1 MSKGRFGEFGGQ
13 YVPETLMN
21 AVNEVEEAYN
31 HYKDDPEFR
40 AELDDLLKNYAGR
53 PSLLYEAKKMT
64 RDLGG
69 AKIYLKREDLNHTG
83 AHKINNVLGQVLLA
97 KKMGKTRVIAETGA
111 GQHGVATATAA
122 ALMDMECEIYMGKE
136 DTDRQALNVYR
147 MELLGAK
154 VHPVTTGTMTL
165 KDAVNETMREW
176 ANRMDDTLYVLGSVM
191 GPHPFPTIVRDF
203 QKVISKEIKEQ
214 ILEKEGRLPDAVIAC
229 VGGGSN
235 AIGAFYEFIPDKE
248 VRLIGCEAAGLGV
261 DTEKHA
267 ATIAKG
273 TQGIFH
279 GMKSL
284 FCQNEYGQIAPVY
297 SISAGLDYPGI
308 GPEHAM
314 LAETGRAEYVPV
326 ADEEA
331 VDAFEY
337 LSKTEGI
344 IPAVESAHAVA
355 YAKKL
360 APTLEK
366 DKIIVVNISGRGD
379 KDVAAI
385 MMTNP
390 NTLGIYEENVLEISK
405 LMHENGSLLY
415 YDGANFNAI
424 MGHTN
429 PKLMGF
435 DVVHLNLHKTFS
447 TPHGGGGPGAGPVCV
462 VEKLKDYLP
471 VPTVAFDGENY
482 YRNYNLKNSVGSV
495 KGFYGNFGVLVRA
508 YAYILMMGD
517 NLKEASENAV
527 LNANYLK
534 EKLKGAYL
542 LPYDE
547 PCMHEFVL
555 SGEKQKHENGVSTL
569 NIAKALMDENTHP
582 PTVYFP
588 LIVHEAIMIEPTES
602 ETKQVLDEFVDA
614 MLKIAKVAKT
624 NPEVVISAPHTTP
637 VKRLDETLAARHPD
651 LKYTQQ

>member
-1 MSKGRFGEFGGQ
+1 MKTIFEKSNGVTGIELTDEKEDLTFLDKNFVREGEIGLPSVSELEAMRHYKELSDLNFCIEKGFYPLGSCTMK
-13 YVPETLMN
+13 YNPK
-21 AVNEVEEAYN
+21 VNELLAGLEGFINLHPLSEDEDCQGALELMFKLQEA
-31 HYKDDPEFR
+31 
-40 AELDDLLKNYAGR
+40 LK
-53 PSLLYEAKKMT
+53 
-64 RDLGG
+64 
-69 AKIYLKREDLNHTG
+69 KITGMDAVTLQPAAG
-83 AHKINNVLGQVLLA
+83 AHGELTGMMVIKKYFEVKGEIRKKVIIPDSAHGTNPASAHLCGFDVVPVKSNEKGQVD
-97 KKMGKTRVIAETGA
+97 VE
-111 GQHGVATATAA
+111 
-122 ALMDMECEIYMGKE
+122 ALK
-136 DTDRQALNVYR
+136 
-147 MELLGAK
+147 ELL
-154 VHPVTTGTMTL
+154 
-165 KDAVNETMREW
+165 D
-176 ANRMDDTLYVLGSVM
+176 S
-191 GPHPFPTIVRDF
+191 
-203 QKVISKEIKEQ
+203 
-214 ILEKEGRLPDAVIAC
+214 
-229 VGGGSN
+229 
-235 AIGAFYEFIPDKE
+235 
-248 VRLIGCEAAGLGV
+248 
-261 DTEKHA
+261 
-267 ATIAKG
+267 
-273 TQGIFH
+273 
-279 GMKSL
+279 
-284 FCQNEYGQIAPVY
+284 
-297 SISAGLDYPGI
+297 
-308 GPEHAM
+308 
-314 LAETGRAEYVPV
+314 
-326 ADEEA
+326 
-331 VDAFEY
+331 
-337 LSKTEGI
+337 
-344 IPAVESAHAVA
+344 
-355 YAKKL
+355 
-360 APTLEK
+360 
-366 DKIIVVNISGRGD
+366 
-379 KDVAAI
+379 DVAAI

-614 MLKIAKVAKT
+614 MLKIAQVAKT

>member
-1 MSKGRFGEFGGQ
+1 MKTIFEKSNGVTGIELTDEKEDLTFLDKNFVREGEIGLPSVSELEAMRHYKELSDLNFCIEKGFYPLGSCTMK
-13 YVPETLMN
+13 YNPK
-21 AVNEVEEAYN
+21 VNELLAGLEGFINLHPLSEDEDCQGALELMFKLQEA
-31 HYKDDPEFR
+31 
-40 AELDDLLKNYAGR
+40 LK
-53 PSLLYEAKKMT
+53 
-64 RDLGG
+64 
-69 AKIYLKREDLNHTG
+69 KITGMDAVTLQPAAG
-83 AHKINNVLGQVLLA
+83 AHGELTGMMVIKKYFEVKGEIRKKVIIPDSAHGTNPASAHLCGFDVVPVNSNEKGQVD
-97 KKMGKTRVIAETGA
+97 VE
-111 GQHGVATATAA
+111 
-122 ALMDMECEIYMGKE
+122 ALK
-136 DTDRQALNVYR
+136 
-147 MELLGAK
+147 ELL
-154 VHPVTTGTMTL
+154 
-165 KDAVNETMREW
+165 D
-176 ANRMDDTLYVLGSVM
+176 S
-191 GPHPFPTIVRDF
+191 
-203 QKVISKEIKEQ
+203 
-214 ILEKEGRLPDAVIAC
+214 
-229 VGGGSN
+229 
-235 AIGAFYEFIPDKE
+235 
-248 VRLIGCEAAGLGV
+248 
-261 DTEKHA
+261 
-267 ATIAKG
+267 
-273 TQGIFH
+273 
-279 GMKSL
+279 
-284 FCQNEYGQIAPVY
+284 
-297 SISAGLDYPGI
+297 
-308 GPEHAM
+308 
-314 LAETGRAEYVPV
+314 
-326 ADEEA
+326 
-331 VDAFEY
+331 
-337 LSKTEGI
+337 
-344 IPAVESAHAVA
+344 
-355 YAKKL
+355 
-360 APTLEK
+360 
-366 DKIIVVNISGRGD
+366 
-379 KDVAAI
+379 DVAAI